1 VTSSEI
7 TLKQRLLSAGAWA
20 LAGRVLTVV
29 GGVAVNAL
37 VARLL
42 APEALGAYFLTV
54 SMVSVFSV
62 IAQFGLAQT
71 SVRLIAASTATGRV
85 GRAAKTVRLALRYGA
100 LGAAIVA
107 AILILGLGNW
117 LARQV
122 FDSVLLAGVV
132 GLTAIWVVI
141 ATLQGLLAEAF
152 RGFHDIRLAT
162 TFEGTLTTVLS
173 AFLFAGLWMIQGH
186 SDLRQIMVL
195 SIIAGFTNTLLAG
208 LLMHS
213 RLKSIGSN
221 DQLRPKEVLQTAWPL
236 LVTNLTIFVF
246 MQADLW
252 IIGIFRT
259 HQEVAMYGAALRL
272 VKIVILPL
280 AIVNAVI
287 APHIAT
293 LYAQER
299 RRELQLMLR
308 ASATLASIP
317 ALLALLMFTL
327 FGGPTLALVYGDY
340 YRGAAPIL
348 VLLSLGQMVNMWTG
362 SCAMIL
368 TMTRHEMAMMVIA
381 VVSGLVTVSAA
392 VLVVKPYGAV
402 GVAAATATGI
412 VLRNLSTLIY
422 AKRRLDVW
430 THVSLAAIPMLKRA
444 VQLSR

>member
-20 LAGRVLTVV
+20 LAGRVLTVA
-29 GGVAVNAL
+29 GSVAANAL

-42 APEALGAYFLTV
+42 APEAVGAYFLTV
-54 SMVSVFSV
+54 SIVTVFAV

-85 GRAAKTVRLALRYGA
+85 GRAATTVRLVLRYGMC
-100 LGAAIVA
+100 GAIIVA
-107 AILILGLGNW
+107 AVLVLGLGNW
-117 LARQV
+117 LAKQV
-122 FDSVLLAGVV
+122 FGSVLLAGVV
-132 GLTAIWVVI
+132 SLTAIWVVI

-162 TFEGTLTTVLS
+162 FFEGTLTTVLS
-173 AFLFAGLWMIQGH
+173 VFLFAGLWAIQGH
-186 SDLRQIMVL
+186 GDLQQIIVL
-195 SIIAGFTNTLLAG
+195 SLAAAFTNTLLAG
-208 LLMHS
+208 LLMHGK
-213 RLKSIGSN
+213 LKSISSN
-221 DQLRPKEVLQTAWPL
+221 DQLRPKEILQTAWPL

-252 IIGIFRT
+252 IIGIFRA
-259 HQEVAMYGAALRL
+259 HQQVAMYGAALRL

-293 LYAQER
+293 LYAQEKK
-299 RRELQLMLR
+299 RELQLMLR

-317 ALLALLMFTL
+317 ALLALLVFTF
-327 FGGPTLALVYGDY
+327 FGGPTLVLVYGDY

-348 VLLSLGQMVNMWTG
+348 VLLSLGQMVNVWTG

-368 TMTRHEMAMMVIA
+368 TMTRHEMAMMIIA
-381 VVSGLVTVSAA
+381 FVSGLITVSAA
-392 VLVVKPYGAV
+392 ILLVRPYGAI

-412 VLRNLSTLIY
+412 ILRNLSTLIY
-422 AKRRLDVW
+422 AKRRIDVW